1 MNSWRQPAEI
11 LPVMT
16 GTVQEIKLG
25 EAQTGRQGQIP
36 GKESDNGLTFWEG
49 SLFPSPPPPPQ
60 EPACHWGLA
69 WCSWVVFTPWTQ
81 QSRVAAEPTEVS
93 RSSKCRSQSTSESH
107 HWAWLDHPHPF
118 CVHTSLQSLGR
129 KV

>member
-16 GTVQEIKLG
+16 GTVQEVKLG

-49 SLFPSPPPPPQ
+49 SLFPFPTPTSP
-60 EPACHWGLA
+60 
-69 WCSWVVFTPWTQ
+69 
-81 QSRVAAEPTEVS
+81 R
-93 RSSKCRSQSTSESH
+93 
-107 HWAWLDHPHPF
+107 
-118 CVHTSLQSLGR
+118 TSLPLGPGLVQLGGLYPLDPAKQSGC
-129 KV
+129 